1 MKKRATL
8 KHIADSL
15 NLSVSTVSRIL
26 NGRGEFSDET
36 RESVLRVSKMLDYR
50 ANSLAVS
57 LRKQSSDKLVGV
69 ILPEVRHYFFSSILN
84 GVMSACHEQGY
95 MVMVGESRHNP
106 SQESDLIDKFAD
118 FYVSGLIVC
127 PSKNMSSIENIKRL
141 ESQPLPFVV
150 IDRTYSDSNCS
161 YVKHDDYNGAY
172 IAVRHLIEK
181 GYRRISIITGAKDC
195 VISQSRAEGYI
206 NALKEHGIPLQEN
219 LIRSSS
225 QANKD
230 EGYRLF
236 KDLWEKE
243 ATDAVFAITDMLA
256 SGVYEYAHEKGI
268 SIPNDLGVVGYS
280 NSDIAEVLY
289 PKLTS
294 VQQNGDEMGK
304 TSLMFLLNQ
313 IASEVKIQHKVFESD
328 LVIRASTRKDS
339 TAKQ

>member
-1 MKKRATL
+1 
-8 KHIADSL
+8 
-15 NLSVSTVSRIL
+15 
-26 NGRGEFSDET
+26 
-36 RESVLRVSKMLDYR
+36 
-50 ANSLAVS
+50 
-57 LRKQSSDKLVGV
+57 
-69 ILPEVRHYFFSSILN
+69 
-84 GVMSACHEQGY
+84 
-95 MVMVGESRHNP
+95 
-106 SQESDLIDKFAD
+106 
-118 FYVSGLIVC
+118 
-127 PSKNMSSIENIKRL
+127 MSSIENIKRL

-313 IASEVKIQHKVFESD
+313 IASDVKIQHKVFESD